1 MLRSTALGLNRG
13 LNRDRGGKKA
23 YAFQRNLA
31 MRSVPNPRGLC
42 SGQPPVSHIE
52 AHLASA
58 RTKDGQQTKEQ
69 LSVGCSSRMTKLE
82 ETLVSLGRSLAS
94 NNTQARAEA
103 QAVEAKLE
111 AIGAKLDAVEAKLE
125 PTVGDARKYH
135 LLNRFRLD
143 R

>member
-1 MLRSTALGLNRG
+1 
-13 LNRDRGGKKA
+13 
-23 YAFQRNLA
+23 
-31 MRSVPNPRGLC
+31 
-42 SGQPPVSHIE
+42 
-52 AHLASA
+52 
-58 RTKDGQQTKEQ
+58 
-69 LSVGCSSRMTKLE
+69 MTKLE

-111 AIGAKLDAVEAKLE
+111 AIGAKLEAIGAKLDAVEAKLE